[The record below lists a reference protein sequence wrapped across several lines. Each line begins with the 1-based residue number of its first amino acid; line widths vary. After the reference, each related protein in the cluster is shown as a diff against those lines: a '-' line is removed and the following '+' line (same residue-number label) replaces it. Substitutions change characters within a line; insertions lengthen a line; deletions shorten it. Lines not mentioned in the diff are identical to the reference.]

1 MRLELDVAM
10 DELGDRLESEVR
22 TYASLQN
29 ARNGSCSNE
38 WPDGKGRTK
47 TGSETEISGRIL
59 NLLMPDPGF
68 PL

>member
-29 ARNGSCSNE
+29 A
-38 WPDGKGRTK
+38 
-47 TGSETEISGRIL
+47 
-59 NLLMPDPGF
+59 
-68 PL
+68 